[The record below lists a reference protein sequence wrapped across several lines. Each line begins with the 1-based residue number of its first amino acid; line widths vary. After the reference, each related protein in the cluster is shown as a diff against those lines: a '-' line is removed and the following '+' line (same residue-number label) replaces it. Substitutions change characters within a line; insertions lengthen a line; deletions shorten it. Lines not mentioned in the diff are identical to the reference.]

1 MGWNMYVCGRVASL
15 SLPTF
20 AGEKDLYISVYVP
33 VLVGIPY
40 RFCSIQDFA
49 ASGLLDSVHIQSC
62 FLFLKLGCKK
72 RW

>member
-40 RFCSIQDFA
+40 RFCSIQDLPLL
-49 ASGLLDSVHIQSC
+49 ASLIRFTSKVV
-62 FLFLKLGCKK
+62 FFF
-72 RW
+72 